1 MSARYDFVIGRL
13 PDEFNPRDFEA
24 RPLGFERSCLI
35 VRSGHP
41 LLDRAAPGLAE
52 LRDYQWVFQ
61 PQGALLR
68 RTIERLFVDSSVDLP
83 DNIVS
88 TPSVLLTM
96 AMVVGSDA
104 VAPLSREVAEFVA
117 GMAGRIGEIAIL
129 ETSFEI
135 GLEPY
140 SLITARGRGLPPSAR
155 LLHDFIIEE
164 NGRGQPHPV

>member
-1 MSARYDFVIGRL
+1 
-13 PDEFNPRDFEA
+13 
-24 RPLGFERSCLI
+24 
-35 VRSGHP
+35 
-41 LLDRAAPGLAE
+41 
-52 LRDYQWVFQ
+52 
-61 PQGALLR
+61 
-68 RTIERLFVDSSVDLP
+68 
-83 DNIVS
+83 
-88 TPSVLLTM
+88 M